1 MGIGYARDPRK
12 YARMVSNALN
22 YHDILNMVMIRYS
35 RDLDNCDI
43 MKIVVFD
50 DNEKALTELVQ
61 IVHLWKEQRGYSD
74 IILNKF
80 LSADSLLFSL
90 TEFNSH
96 DAFFL
101 DIMTEK
107 DSCAGFRVA
116 EAIHQQNRRAI
127 IVFTTNSQEYY
138 ESAFEIA
145 AFRYLLKP
153 LNPQKVYSAL
163 DEIYSKSKT
172 VTNDAFIFQSDRQKL
187 VIGSD
192 QILYLES
199 ITTDHRAKLFLTDG
213 SVTEI
218 SLSGISFSNLA
229 EEKLS
234 GDFYQCHRSYIVN
247 LNYVM
252 KYSNHLIILQTGIE
266 IPVSRK
272 YRNELT
278 THMIEHYKK
287 AY

>member
-1 MGIGYARDPRK
+1 
-12 YARMVSNALN
+12 
-22 YHDILNMVMIRYS
+22 
-35 RDLDNCDI
+35 

-50 DNEKALTELVQ
+50 DNEKDLNELVR
-61 IVHLWKEQRGYSD
+61 IIISWKEQRGYSD
-74 IILNKF
+74 IILNEY
-80 LSADSLLFSL
+80 LSAGSLLLSL
-90 TEFNSH
+90 TDFNSY
-96 DAFFL
+96 DVFFL

-107 DSCAGFRVA
+107 DPSAGFRIA
-116 EAIHQQNRRAI
+116 EAVHQQNRRAI

-138 ESAFEIA
+138 ESAFEIS

-163 DEIYSKSKT
+163 DKIYSKSRILT
-172 VTNDAFIFQSDRQKL
+172 DDAFIFQSDRQKL
-187 VIGSD
+187 VVGSD

-218 SLSGISFSNLA
+218 SLSGISFSSLA
-229 EEKLS
+229 EGKLS
-234 GDFYQCHRSYIVN
+234 GDFYQCHRSYIIN
-247 LNYVM
+247 LNYIT

-266 IPVSRK
+266 IPISRK

-278 THMIEHYKK
+278 NRMIEHCKK